1 MFTNIINYLSKNLNL
16 LYKKILLF
24 LFKDSEVTDKSNK
37 SNIIK
42 KSPHLHVGLFDNKK
56 IIYQNFNSTSTYLR
70 QCAVSDFDYDF
81 TSPNPFNWDFQDLL
95 LNNNNNNNNNNNVNK
110 VNNTN
115 TSVKS
120 SSNLNPNNQS
130 TSYNQLL
137 ENFNNNFQNNL
148 RNNEIIQLNENN
160 HLIYPSLNN
169 NLTKFNNFND
179 EILSDY
185 EFDDDDYINKLSNNN
200 NTNIH
205 VKHNIDINI
214 DDLDDPLPLDDELML
229 SYIRLS
235 DNSNYDLNYENEN
248 ENENENKFNSDYE
261 DYHYDNNHIQS
272 FNNNTI
278 NPLKREYIEQSDNN
292 ITITKLNENNNNI
305 INNNNKKLK
314 KHSNNSIPS
323 SSSATEFE
331 SPSPNSSIISNKNK
345 TKNKDKDKNK
355 DKIYTCSICNTTF
368 KVKGYLTR
376 HLKKH
381 AKSKPFHCPYFD
393 SSIEYIENNNNTEQ
407 KIPDDNLKI
416 PRCHPT
422 GGFSRR
428 DTFKTH
434 LKALHFVYPTGTKSN
449 DRIDKHGRCAACF
462 KEFSSNKDW
471 LENHVMTNECEGMIT
486 KYK

>member
-1 MFTNIINYLSKNLNL
+1 M
-16 LYKKILLF
+16 
-24 LFKDSEVTDKSNK
+24 
-37 SNIIK
+37 
-42 KSPHLHVGLFDNKK
+42 
-56 IIYQNFNSTSTYLR
+56 
-70 QCAVSDFDYDF
+70 
-81 TSPNPFNWDFQDLL
+81 
-95 LNNNNNNNNNNNVNK
+95 
-110 VNNTN
+110 
-115 TSVKS
+115 
-120 SSNLNPNNQS
+120 
-130 TSYNQLL
+130 
-137 ENFNNNFQNNL
+137 
-148 RNNEIIQLNENN
+148 
-160 HLIYPSLNN
+160 
-169 NLTKFNNFND
+169 
-179 EILSDY
+179 
-185 EFDDDDYINKLSNNN
+185 
-200 NTNIH
+200 
-205 VKHNIDINI
+205 
-214 DDLDDPLPLDDELML
+214 
-229 SYIRLS
+229 
-235 DNSNYDLNYENEN
+235 
-248 ENENENKFNSDYE
+248 
-261 DYHYDNNHIQS
+261 
-272 FNNNTI
+272 
-278 NPLKREYIEQSDNN
+278 
-292 ITITKLNENNNNI
+292 
-305 INNNNKKLK
+305 K

-345 TKNKDKDKNK
+345 TKNKDKDKN
-355 DKIYTCSICNTTF
+355 KIYTCSICNTTF